1 MAYLRNASLW
11 LLIVSLSACGLL
23 PDQEDETKDWSASQF
38 YSTASAELADA
49 NYEQAIKYYEML
61 EARFPFG
68 RYAMQA
74 QLDVA
79 YAYYK
84 FDEPES
90 AIAAADRFIK
100 LNPTSPHVD
109 YAFYLKGLV
118 NFTRNIGFFDRFV
131 PVDVAQRDPGA
142 ARQSFNDFAELVR
155 RFPDSKYAAYSLQR
169 MVFLRNTLAQYEVNA
184 ARYYLKRGA
193 LLAAAN
199 RAQYVVENYQR
210 TPAMKE
216 ALEVL
221 IEAYDRLGMEQL
233 VQDTRRVLALNLE
246 QGTFKDFETVTEKSL
261 SRKVWDYIGLDKN

>member
-1 MAYLRNASLW
+1 MAYLRIASLW
-11 LLIVSLSACGLL
+11 LLIASLSGCGLL
-23 PDQEDETKDWSASQF
+23 PSEEDETKDWSASQF
-38 YSTASAELADA
+38 YSKASEELADL

-84 FDEPES
+84 FEEPES

-100 LNPTSPHVD
+100 LNPTNPHVD
-109 YAFYLKGLV
+109 YAYYLKGLV

-131 PVDVAQRDPGA
+131 PFDPSQRDPGA

-155 RFPDSKYAAYSLQR
+155 RYPDSKYAQDALQR
-169 MVFLRNTLAQYEVNA
+169 MVFLRNTLAQYEVNV

-193 LLAAAN
+193 PVAAAN

-210 TPAMKE
+210 TPAVQP
-216 ALEVL
+216 ALEL
-221 IEAYDRLGMEQL
+221 MIESYDRLGMEQL
-233 VQDTRRVLALNLE
+233 ARDTQRVLALNRE
-246 QGTFKDFETVTEKSL
+246 QGIFDEFETGAEKSFG
-261 SRKVWDYIGLDKN
+261 RKIWDYIGLDRN